1 MGLWVTIVI
10 WALFVAVTLWP
21 PVRRGWA
28 GFLVFLMTMTPNEL
42 PLVLL
47 VVFGLAV
54 GPAVLAPPIG
64 ETTDT
69 IAVLAASLVAA
80 GLVWVQVRARSTARV
95 LDAALR
101 DGLTPQGWDRPPTR
115 PAVSVWWRG
124 ILLPFQRHGRA
135 VRRIGGVAYGPLPA
149 HRLDL
154 YLPRNRAPSGP
165 VLVHLHGG
173 GFVQGRKS
181 REGVTLLNQL
191 AARGW
196 LCASANYRLRVAGRF
211 PHPLED
217 AKRAIAW
224 LRDHAGDY
232 GADRADLV
240 LVGSSAGGHL
250 AVSAALTANQPRFQP
265 GFEHADTTVAAA
277 VVLYGYLGPRSH
289 DPASD
294 PGTLIRPDAPPM
306 MFLHGTAD
314 TLIQI
319 TRGDPA
325 PTVVN
330 TGLSART
337 TARGAAPLAALPTN
351 RPTGSCA
358 ASAATT
364 SPASPTAKPQVSSW
378 PSTER
383 NIATTPAQGEP
394 SHAALA
400 GNAALFAGDSGS
412 RTRRRHRTRPDRRN
426 RMHHTRVALRDRPT
440 RDDRGIGCF
449 GEMSNR
455 RSVAALCCFQ
465 AADNPVSPEGL
476 LRCRDNAF
484 LCRLLAMD
492 CADIAKLVAAARWLA
507 APVPWTGKAGQRHD
521 EVDPVTRTPSWRVP
535 LSGPAGEDVLDGNNE
550 EAEDVH
556 PGVPA

>member
-191 AARGW
+191 AAREQT
-196 LCASANYRLRVAGRF
+196 F
-211 PHPLED
+211 KDLED
-217 AKRAIAW
+217 ILARDLSTLPLLQGKQFAIAG
-224 LRDHAGDY
+224 AGVS
-232 GADRADLV
+232 GA
-240 LVGSSAGGHL
+240 
-250 AVSAALTANQPRFQP
+250 
-265 GFEHADTTVAAA
+265 
-277 VVLYGYLGPRSH
+277 
-289 DPASD
+289 
-294 PGTLIRPDAPPM
+294 
-306 MFLHGTAD
+306 AD
-314 TLIQI
+314 TLDASFKF
-319 TRGDPA
+319 RLGS
-325 PTVVN
+325 
-330 TGLSART
+330 LS
-337 TARGAAPLAALPTN
+337 
-351 RPTGSCA
+351 
-358 ASAATT
+358 
-364 SPASPTAKPQVSSW
+364 K
-378 PSTER
+378 
-383 NIATTPAQGEP
+383 
-394 SHAALA
+394 
-400 GNAALFAGDSGS
+400 
-412 RTRRRHRTRPDRRN
+412 
-426 RMHHTRVALRDRPT
+426 
-440 RDDRGIGCF
+440 
-449 GEMSNR
+449 
-455 RSVAALCCFQ
+455 
-465 AADNPVSPEGL
+465 
-476 LRCRDNAF
+476 
-484 LCRLLAMD
+484 
-492 CADIAKLVAAARWLA
+492 
-507 APVPWTGKAGQRHD
+507 
-521 EVDPVTRTPSWRVP
+521 
-535 LSGPAGEDVLDGNNE
+535 
-550 EAEDVH
+550 
-556 PGVPA
+556 